1 MDAEEETL
9 RNERRLNALLTIH
22 RQLTDLL
29 EFVNRIGVSLE
40 TLSISTVRFIADQ
53 NLQAIQGTNETTA
66 TTTTTQ
72 STRLTFVTP
81 EPHTIY
87 TTVNNNFQTRRAKSV
102 ACCTAQQQRMTTTT
116 RTTTG
121 ATATATVTAK

>member
-53 NLQAIQGTNETTA
+53 NLQAIQGTNETTEGA
-66 TTTTTQ
+66 ESETKGVGESDTQ
-72 STRLTFVTP
+72 KW
-81 EPHTIY
+81 
-87 TTVNNNFQTRRAKSV
+87 AKRS
-102 ACCTAQQQRMTTTT
+102 
-116 RTTTG
+116 
-121 ATATATVTAK
+121 